1 MANVNQMRIF
11 EKSAKND
18 FWLWNPQNSDF
29 FKKTNFCM
37 YGGVKVTT
45 KMYGGYEGVLGG
57 VDTANLP

>member
-1 MANVNQMRIF
+1 MIFGCGIHKIRI
-11 EKSAKND
+11 
-18 FWLWNPQNSDF
+18 F